1 MNTQKND
8 SKPNR
13 VAILGAGLM
22 GRMLAVALTQ
32 KSLANQ
38 YNVVLFD
45 QDNEHGHD
53 SAAYL
58 AAAMLAPVAES
69 AEASKNIMLMGEHSL
84 NLWPE
89 FLETLEAPVFF
100 QQQGSLILSHD
111 QDHAYLLDFQRR
123 LKRRH
128 TLSVKAMNYAS
139 IKRIEPGLDNQAKGF
154 MHGLYLPNE
163 GQLDNRELLSSLALT
178 IKKRNIA
185 WFHNTSVA
193 HHGNAVIYNNQSTEF
208 DWVIDCRGLGAKTD
222 NANLRGVRGEVIR
235 VHAPDVDLNR
245 PVRLMHPRYPIY
257 IAPKR
262 NHHFVIGAT
271 QIESEDRRQ
280 PTIRSTLELL
290 SSCYSVHKGFAE
302 AEILEVKA
310 GLRPALPDNEP
321 KITVDGQSIQVNG
334 LFRHGYL
341 LAPTLVEQCV
351 AVLQQAQAPTQS
363 SSLANKLTAQKS
375 AGLPNIELSTSH
387 ETDSTS
393 VPLPFFKQ
401 LVEHAHV

>member
-1 MNTQKND
+1 MDTPKND
-8 SKPNR
+8 SKPSR

-32 KSLANQ
+32 KNLADE

-58 AAAMLAPVAES
+58 AAAMLAPLAES
-69 AEASKNIMLMGEHSL
+69 AEASKNIMRMGEQSL

-111 QDHAYLLDFQRR
+111 QDRAYLLDFQRR
-123 LKRRH
+123 LKRH
-128 TLSVKAMNYAS
+128 NNQSVKALNKDAIEQLEPSLANQSKYFMN
-139 IKRIEPGLDNQAKGF
+139 GLF
-154 MHGLYLPNE
+154 LPNE

-185 WFHNTSVA
+185 WFRNTAVE
-193 HHGNAVIYNNQSTEF
+193 HHGNEVIFNNQSTKF
-208 DWVIDCRGLGAKTD
+208 DWVIDCRGLGAKTV

-235 VHAPDVDLNR
+235 VHAPEVDLSR

-262 NHHFVIGAT
+262 NYHFVIGAT

-280 PTIRSTLELL
+280 PTIRSALELL

-302 AEILEVKA
+302 AEILEMKA

-341 LAPTLVEQCV
+341 LAPVLVEQCL
-351 AVLQQAQAPTQS
+351 AVIQQTQ
-363 SSLANKLTAQKS
+363 TALKPKKTLKNS
-375 AGLPNIELSTSH
+375 AGLPNIQLSSSH
-387 ETDSTS
+387 ETDSNC
-393 VPLPFFKQ
+393 VPPPFFEQ